1 MFGAMAAWLGIVA
14 NAMFLDAYGS
24 GWLPATYVA
33 IGAAGIVVSGAIA
46 RTAQRFDLLG
56 IALSVLGAA
65 AAALAAA
72 WVVAGGGGAAW
83 VSVPLLVLFPIL
95 IQLGFVFIGGQAGRL
110 LDIAGIKASFPR
122 IMAGFPVG
130 AVIGG
135 VLGGPL
141 VTLAGRTEHLLLAT
155 ALAQAAFAALV
166 WATGRRYAA
175 ELAAPSSG
183 PARDGAAADDDRTSR
198 PSMRDLLASRFVA
211 LILAYQVLSA
221 LGSQLA
227 DFLVFD
233 RASAQYPDPV
243 DLAQYLAGY
252 TAVMNAVSIAFLFVL
267 AGPLLRRF
275 GLRLGIA
282 ANPLVLMVF
291 SVGMIAANAV
301 TGGTSLA
308 LLATVSAARIA
319 DIALTDGTTRTSIN
333 ATYQVLPERA
343 RLTVQTAIEGIGVP
357 VAIGIS
363 GVLILV
369 LNALPFALIATIAV
383 TTIVCAVWTWVGI
396 LLYREYGPAL
406 VHALHRRPLLVPTA
420 DLDATPDDE
429 AVALQLL
436 SSHDARATR
445 LGLDLIAAMSSP
457 ALAAELGGLAADP
470 RPEVRMAALSGLS
483 ASGDEQARRLL
494 ADEVRGGIGSGSP
507 AVRLSAARAL
517 EALDAAARAT
527 FAGLLEDED
536 SAVRCAALD
545 SVQAGDLSA
554 VARAIAALRDAR
566 SAGAAAGAIRRLGDA
581 VLPSMAEL
589 LDAAGSPAPLLALRL
604 VRAATTRSTARD
616 EVLLPHVGHRDRE
629 LGLAVTE
636 RLIAP
641 EPAPE
646 AAVTVL
652 DGVMPED
659 LRHAA
664 RILAAQAAI
673 DGADD
678 PRETDA
684 PLRRALADE
693 LDLVC
698 RRVQAGRVARHG
710 SARLGPVMVEL
721 HAGGPRGALALEA
734 LDVLLGPAESRLVL
748 PLLNPD
754 LAVSARLA
762 QLPPPVGDTPT
773 NLLDWIRDLVEDADG
788 AWDST
793 WLRAC
798 ALHAAKARGM
808 LDRLDLAAARALG
821 DPIIDEI
828 LGTR

>member
-1 MFGAMAAWLGIVA
+1 
-14 NAMFLDAYGS
+14 
-24 GWLPATYVA
+24 
-33 IGAAGIVVSGAIA
+33 
-46 RTAQRFDLLG
+46 
-56 IALSVLGAA
+56 
-65 AAALAAA
+65 
-72 WVVAGGGGAAW
+72 
-83 VSVPLLVLFPIL
+83 
-95 IQLGFVFIGGQAGRL
+95 
-110 LDIAGIKASFPR
+110 
-122 IMAGFPVG
+122 
-130 AVIGG
+130 
-135 VLGGPL
+135 
-141 VTLAGRTEHLLLAT
+141 
-155 ALAQAAFAALV
+155 
-166 WATGRRYAA
+166 
-175 ELAAPSSG
+175 
-183 PARDGAAADDDRTSR
+183 
-198 PSMRDLLASRFVA
+198 
-211 LILAYQVLSA
+211 
-221 LGSQLA
+221 
-227 DFLVFD
+227 
-233 RASAQYPDPV
+233 
-243 DLAQYLAGY
+243 
-252 TAVMNAVSIAFLFVL
+252 
-267 AGPLLRRF
+267 
-275 GLRLGIA
+275 
-282 ANPLVLMVF
+282 
-291 SVGMIAANAV
+291 
-301 TGGTSLA
+301 
-308 LLATVSAARIA
+308 
-319 DIALTDGTTRTSIN
+319 
-333 ATYQVLPERA
+333 
-343 RLTVQTAIEGIGVP
+343 
-357 VAIGIS
+357 
-363 GVLILV
+363 
-369 LNALPFALIATIAV
+369 
-383 TTIVCAVWTWVGI
+383 
-396 LLYREYGPAL
+396 
-406 VHALHRRPLLVPTA
+406 
-420 DLDATPDDE
+420 
-429 AVALQLL
+429 
-436 SSHDARATR
+436 
-445 LGLDLIAAMSSP
+445 
-457 ALAAELGGLAADP
+457 
-470 RPEVRMAALSGLS
+470 
-483 ASGDEQARRLL
+483 
-494 ADEVRGGIGSGSP
+494 
-507 AVRLSAARAL
+507 
-517 EALDAAARAT
+517 
-527 FAGLLEDED
+527 
-536 SAVRCAALD
+536 LD

-828 LGTR
+828 LGSR